1 MMNRLT
7 CFKPFLRI
15 LTLTCFAAG
24 IVAYAQEEEKAPDS
38 KIEPQMGMLFEYFE
52 VDHRVANKLIREY
65 SPKASNAQGL
75 RDHLGTMVKGGE
87 AALVETVW
95 LRSRSGQRAK
105 SESIRETIYP
115 TEYDPPEIPNTLG
128 VVPNPVRV
136 KVKPGETGASAHAVL
151 PPVAAADSSGSN
163 PEILMTSATPT
174 AFETRNVG
182 TTVEVDAVLL
192 DGGELA
198 TISMAPELI
207 SFEGRDFYIRP
218 ESKNV
223 PWGVDHILMPL
234 FYTMRTSLQLK
245 AQPGN
250 YNLVGMF
257 TPPNK
262 PKKKVIGL
270 LKMDLIFAN

>member
-7 CFKPFLRI
+7 GIKSLLRI
-15 LTLTCFAAG
+15 L
-24 IVAYAQEEEKAPDS
+24 IVAFGTAGVVAQAQEGEPAPDP
-38 KIEPQMGMLFEYFE
+38 KVEPQLGMLFEYFE

-75 RDHLGTMVKGGE
+75 RDRLGAMVKDGE

-128 VVPNPVRV
+128 VVPNPVSVRM
-136 KVKPGETGASAHAVL
+136 KPGDTGASAHAVL
-151 PPVAAADSSGSN
+151 PPVAVDGSPAKN
-163 PEILMTSATPT
+163 SEILMTSATPT

-192 DGGELA
+192 DGGDLA

-218 ESKNV
+218 ESKDI
-223 PWGVDHILMPL
+223 PWGVDHISMPL
-234 FYTMRTSLQLK
+234 FYAMRTSLQMK